1 MKELKDIIDELD
13 ILTLFQKDFCKR
25 IIWFTINKGEF
36 KYIKSYIYKLYERI
50 MTPDEIEREIKN
62 MEEAAVIFV
71 ENKKTIYKGE
81 YITFKKMAVNE
92 YGIRKLYDK
101 TLLDSYNILLKNAIV
116 NENFEEAAE
125 IRDEIQKFAE
135 QYETK

>member
-62 MEEAAVIFV
+62 MASIGGVLVNARSIYGQQISNGALYFHGLLNRSLLIISISIIAKFDVFRKSL
-71 ENKKTIYKGE
+71 KKSI
-81 YITFKKMAVNE
+81 
-92 YGIRKLYDK
+92 
-101 TLLDSYNILLKNAIV
+101 
-116 NENFEEAAE
+116 
-125 IRDEIQKFAE
+125 
-135 QYETK
+135 